1 MAYRNDVDALE
12 ARLSAVQRDLD
23 ATTRD
28 RDETA
33 RMLDEARDRV
43 RNDDL
48 AADYASGGPLRRRR
62 RRALIIGATAALATI
77 GGFVTY
83 KLTRPSAGEQFEAI
97 FGQFVGFET
106 AMCKCTDKQCADAVM
121 DGVNKWATTLA
132 KEQPERSSQPTEEQM
147 KRMSTVAE
155 HFGQCMT
162 KAMTPPVEPQ

>member
-33 RMLDEARDRV
+33 RMLGEARDRV

-48 AADYASGGPLRRRR
+48 AADYAAGGPQRRRR
-62 RRALIIGATAALATI
+62 RRALITGAAAALAVI
-77 GGFVTY
+77 GGFATY
-83 KLTRPSAGEQFEAI
+83 KLTRPSASQRFEQVFA
-97 FGQFVGFET
+97 QFTGFET
-106 AMCKCTDKQCADAVM
+106 AMCKCTNKQCADSVM
-121 DGVNKWATTLA
+121 DGVNKWATTIA
-132 KEQPERSSQPTEEQM
+132 KEQPQKSSQPTEEQM

-155 HFGQCMT
+155 QFGQCMT
-162 KAMTPPVEPQ
+162 KAMSPPAESQ